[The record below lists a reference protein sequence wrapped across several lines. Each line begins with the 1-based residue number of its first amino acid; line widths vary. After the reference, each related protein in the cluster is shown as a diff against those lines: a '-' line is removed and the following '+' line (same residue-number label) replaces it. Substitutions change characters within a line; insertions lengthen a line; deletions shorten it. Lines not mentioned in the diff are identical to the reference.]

1 MDSVY
6 KTINGEKVS
15 IVCPYLKF
23 SHKQPTERT
32 HFQRL
37 GKYKMELDIF
47 VRFFVVSLQSY
58 FYLTTDCCT
67 KAAHE

>member
-15 IVCPYLKF
+15 IVYPYLKF

-47 VRFFVVSLQSY
+47 VRFFCGIFAVLFLSYNGLLHQS
-58 FYLTTDCCT
+58 C
-67 KAAHE
+67 A